1 MHNTEFS
8 KLAEQT
14 IALIADIIETEDKD
28 CLIDVDFHGDILN
41 LTTAS
46 GIFVINKH
54 SAAKEIWLSSPI
66 SGPYHFAYISG
77 TWQSKNSIN
86 LIEILERELQIDF
99 SKFLIVSSANER
111 YES

>member
-1 MHNTEFS
+1 MQDTKFS

-28 CLIDVDFHGDILN
+28 CLIDIDFHGDILN
-41 LTTAS
+41 LTTTH

-66 SGPYHFAYISG
+66 SGPYHFAYVSG
-77 TWQSKNSIN
+77 IWKSKTAIN
-86 LIEILERELQIDF
+86 LIEILERELQVDF
-99 SKFLIVSSANER
+99 SKFSIIN
-111 YES
+111 